1 MVSIDKFKLSSV
13 TWDSDKNPTG
23 FTKWMNDFGSLV
35 ASTEHG
41 AILEA
46 FLDQKLGR
54 EKHLATTVPSY
65 ISKDDDFAAGEDPEE
80 EPEVPAE
87 GAEAPEAEAQEVVSS
102 SGPPKMG
109 RGLLRAKKKYADF
122 TAEEKALDGMLYNVL
137 KMNVKGTKNEMLRHV
152 SFPSYV
158 QGMCVLFKHVDIC
171 AVGRKTIAF
180 EKMDQLQFKGDIQ
193 SYQIDA
199 INAIQELFDSKANIV
214 DYALSKVMKS
224 FEGRSKTI
232 QFRIADD
239 INNTSDTS
247 TLNIFDMIQSY
258 CADIAAVGDGKSKPT
273 RQVSEV
279 PKCSHCGKKGHEAKD
294 CFQLHPEKKT
304 RSRRSGNES
313 KGDEPCKRPG
323 HSGHSAK
330 DCIQAKKER
339 KAKKQQKSSSKV
351 SLAKSSLSQMIEKI
365 EKGSYRTNHVVA
377 QAKKSDLP
385 KEGIVLSLCDGMG
398 CAARVLQDLD
408 MAPSHYI
415 GVEINAA
422 SKKIAQNLNPATSR
436 FKGIDH
442 SRFSDV
448 MKITRSDISEL
459 GQGAIDKVFFGAPC
473 EDFSFLRLLPNRQG
487 KLPPQGSNPRPGLDG
502 PKGRILRQCIKILTW
517 VLEFNPPAL
526 HFVEMWIS
534 RT

>member
-41 AILEA
+41 AILET

-65 ISKDDDFAAGEDPEE
+65 ISKDDDCAAGEEAEE
-80 EPEVPAE
+80 APQAPAE
-87 GAEAPEAEAQEVVSS
+87 GAEGQEAEAQEVVSS

-109 RGLLRAKKKYADF
+109 RGLLRARAKYANF
-122 TAEEKALDGMLYNVL
+122 SAEEKALDGMLYNVL
-137 KMNVKGTKNEMLRHV
+137 KMNVKGSKNEMLRHV

-158 QGMCVLFKHVDIC
+158 QGMCVLYKHVDIC
-171 AVGRKTIAF
+171 SVGRKTIAF

-199 INAIQELFDSKANIV
+199 INAIQELFGSKANIV

-273 RQVSEV
+273 KQVSEV

-304 RSRRSGNES
+304 RSRRPGKES

-323 HSGHSAK
+323 HSGHLAK

-339 KAKKQQKSSSKV
+339 EAKKGSSKV
-351 SLAKSSLSQMIEKI
+351 SMAKSSLSQMIEKI

-398 CAARVLQDLD
+398 CAAR
-408 MAPSHYI
+408 
-415 GVEINAA
+415 
-422 SKKIAQNLNPATSR
+422 
-436 FKGIDH
+436 
-442 SRFSDV
+442 
-448 MKITRSDISEL
+448 
-459 GQGAIDKVFFGAPC
+459 
-473 EDFSFLRLLPNRQG
+473 
-487 KLPPQGSNPRPGLDG
+487 
-502 PKGRILRQCIKILTW
+502 
-517 VLEFNPPAL
+517 AL
-526 HFVEMWIS
+526 
-534 RT
+534 